1 MINCKM
7 LHFNWMNKSLGN
19 KAKFS
24 ATGEIRY
31 LYQLIPLLPKCT
43 LNRTMSE
50 IRKKV
55 AISAHSLTRKER
67 LSLLWWL
74 EFTELEASHPNLKL
88 SKYLNML

>member
-1 MINCKM
+1 M
-7 LHFNWMNKSLGN
+7 LHF
-19 KAKFS
+19 
-24 ATGEIRY
+24 TGEQKPWQQSEIFCNGRD
-31 LYQLIPLLPKCT
+31 QIPVPIDSIATKCT
-43 LNRTMSE
+43 LNSTMSE